1 MLDTFLRRYASWPSV
16 PRMMADASRAIC
28 WISRMPL
35 LERRGVVRSQS
46 WFSVRVRRVQFR
58 APLADELEAVV
69 VGDARAHAPEVSC
82 SRSDLMSG

>member
-1 MLDTFLRRYASWPSV
+1 M
-16 PRMMADASRAIC
+16 
-28 WISRMPL
+28 
-35 LERRGVVRSQS
+35 RSQS